1 MMTFLKQDS
10 ATQKSDMTKPKSD
23 PLVPKQHLFGDPDEL
38 LIDRAERA
46 RRQWQKEAP
55 EVANRL
61 LPMVLLGRLNE
72 AAQLMNRDY
81 LVPAYA
87 EIGLKLGE
95 FDVLATLVRSG
106 PPYKLTP
113 TELYRS
119 TMMSSGGMTAR
130 VDKLEKA
137 GLVERCPHPEDRRAL
152 TVCVTEKGLH
162 LVKTMIPAYVETQHS
177 AVEGLNV
184 DEQNQLSTLLEK
196 LIRTASDP
204 IKEK

>member
-1 MMTFLKQDS
+1 MNKP
-10 ATQKSDMTKPKSD
+10 SDTRSKPSK
-23 PLVPKQHLFGDPDEL
+23 HLFGDPADL
-38 LIDRAERA
+38 MTDRAERA
-46 RRQWQKEAP
+46 RRQWQKEVP
-55 EVANRL
+55 EVAEQL

-87 EIGLKLGE
+87 KIGLKLGE

-137 GLVERCPHPEDRRAL
+137 GLVERCPHPDDRRAL
-152 TVCVTEKGLH
+152 TVCVTDKGLQ
-162 LVKTMIPAYVETQHS
+162 LVKRMIPQYVDMQAR
-177 AVEGLNV
+177 AVEGLTAN
-184 DEQNQLSTLLEK
+184 EQDQLSALLEK
-196 LIRTASDP
+196 LIRTANDP
-204 IKEK
+204 ITGK

>member
-1 MMTFLKQDS
+1 
-10 ATQKSDMTKPKSD
+10 MTKSKTDTS
-23 PLVPKQHLFGDPDEL
+23 KAGSNLFGDPDDL

-46 RRQWQKEAP
+46 SRQWQKEVP
-55 EVANRL
+55 SVADKL
-61 LPMVLLGRLNE
+61 QPMVLLGRLNE
-72 AAQLMNRDY
+72 AAQIMNRDY

-106 PPYKLTP
+106 PPYQLTP

-137 GLVERCPHPEDRRAL
+137 DLVERRPHPEDRRAL
-152 TVCVTEKGLH
+152 SVCVTPEGLK
-162 LVKTMIPAYVETQHS
+162 LVKDMIPGYVDVQHR
-177 AVEGLNV
+177 AIDGLTGP
-184 DEQNQLSTLLEK
+184 EQKQLSSLLGK
-196 LIRTASDP
+196 LIRSVNDP
-204 IKEK
+204 AGGK

>member
-1 MMTFLKQDS
+1 MLTGPESMSLELDM
-10 ATQKSDMTKPKSD
+10 AKSDKDTSNGAKN
-23 PLVPKQHLFGDPDEL
+23 LFGDPEDL

-46 RRQWQKEAP
+46 SLQWQKEVP
-55 EVANRL
+55 SVADKL
-61 LPMVLLGRLNE
+61 QPMVLLGRLNE
-72 AAQLMNRDY
+72 AAQIMNRDF

-106 PPYKLTP
+106 PPYQLTP

-137 GLVERCPHPEDRRAL
+137 GLVERRPHPEDRRAL
-152 TVCVTEKGLH
+152 TVCVTRKGLK
-162 LVKTMIPAYVETQHS
+162 LVKDMIPDYVDMQHG
-177 AVEGLNV
+177 AVDGLTGA
-184 DEQNQLSTLLEK
+184 EQKQLSSLLGK
-196 LIRTASDP
+196 LIRSVHDP
-204 IKEK
+204 VGGR

>member
-1 MMTFLKQDS
+1 MPRRS
-10 ATQKSDMTKPKSD
+10 ATMKKPAKAPSKSKD
-23 PLVPKQHLFGDPDEL
+23 HLFGDPEEL
-38 LIDRAERA
+38 LADRADRA
-46 RRQWQKEAP
+46 QRQWQSEVP
-55 EVANRL
+55 EVAGKL
-61 LPMVLLGRLNE
+61 QPMVLLGRLNE
-72 AAQLMNRDY
+72 AAQIMSRDY

-87 EIGLKLGE
+87 EIGLKSGE

-137 GLVERCPHPEDRRAL
+137 GLVDRCPHPEDRRAL
-152 TVCVTEKGLH
+152 TVCVTPKGLK
-162 LVKTMIPAYVETQHS
+162 LVKDMIPGYVDMQS
-177 AVEGLNV
+177 DAVNGLSP
-184 DEQNQLSTLLEK
+184 DEQEQLSSLLEK

-204 IKEK
+204 LSGN

>member
-1 MMTFLKQDS
+1 MLTGPESLSFEL
-10 ATQKSDMTKPKSD
+10 DMTKSD
-23 PLVPKQHLFGDPDEL
+23 KNTSKTAKNLFGDPEDL

-46 RRQWQKEAP
+46 SRQWQR
-55 EVANRL
+55 EVPSVADKL
-61 LPMVLLGRLNE
+61 QPMVLLGRLNE
-72 AAQLMNRDY
+72 AAQIMNRDY

-106 PPYKLTP
+106 PPYQLTP

-137 GLVERCPHPEDRRAL
+137 GLVERRPHPEDRRAL
-152 TVCVTEKGLH
+152 TVCVTAKGLK
-162 LVKTMIPAYVETQHS
+162 LVKNMIPDYVDMQNR
-177 AVEGLNV
+177 AIDGLTGP
-184 DEQNQLSTLLEK
+184 EQKQLSSLLGK
-196 LIRTASDP
+196 LIRSVNDP
-204 IKEK
+204 VNGK

>member
-1 MMTFLKQDS
+1 MT
-10 ATQKSDMTKPKSD
+10 
-23 PLVPKQHLFGDPDEL
+23 
-38 LIDRAERA
+38 DRAERA
-46 RRQWQKEAP
+46 RRQWQKEVP
-55 EVANRL
+55 EVAEQL

-87 EIGLKLGE
+87 KIGLKLGE

-137 GLVERCPHPEDRRAL
+137 GLVERCPHPDDRRAL
-152 TVCVTEKGLH
+152 TVCVTDKGLQ
-162 LVKTMIPAYVETQHS
+162 LVKRMIPQYVDMQAR
-177 AVEGLNV
+177 AVEGLTAN
-184 DEQNQLSTLLEK
+184 EQDQLSALLEK
-196 LIRTASDP
+196 LIRTANDP
-204 IKEK
+204 ITGK

>member
-1 MMTFLKQDS
+1 MT
-10 ATQKSDMTKPKSD
+10 TKTGRLSNTGP
-23 PLVPKQHLFGDPDEL
+23 HLFGDPDD
-38 LIDRAERA
+38 LISDRAERA
-46 RRQWQKEAP
+46 RRQWQKEMP
-55 EVANRL
+55 EVADRL
-61 LPMVLLGRLNE
+61 SPMVLLGRLNE
-72 AAQLMNRDY
+72 ASQLVSRDY

-87 EIGLKLGE
+87 EIGLKSGE

-152 TVCVTEKGLH
+152 SVCLTDKGLK
-162 LVKTMIPAYVETQHS
+162 LIKDKIPDYVETQHE
-177 AVEGLNV
+177 AVDGLTE
-184 DEQNQLSTLLEK
+184 DEQQQLSGLLEK
-196 LIRTASDP
+196 LIRSGN
-204 IKEK
+204 EKKAP

>member
-1 MMTFLKQDS
+1 MSNT
-10 ATQKSDMTKPKSD
+10 SDTRSKPAK
-23 PLVPKQHLFGDPDEL
+23 HLFGDPEDL
-38 LIDRAERA
+38 VTDRAERA
-46 RRQWQKEAP
+46 RRQWQKEVP
-55 EVANRL
+55 EVADKL

-81 LVPAYA
+81 LTPAYA

-106 PPYKLTP
+106 APYKLTP

-152 TVCVTEKGLH
+152 TVCVTDKGLK
-162 LVKTMIPAYVETQHS
+162 LVRDMIPDYVGVQAR
-177 AVEGLNV
+177 AVEGLSAS
-184 DEQNQLSTLLEK
+184 EQDQLSTLLEK
-196 LIRTASDP
+196 LIRTANDP
-204 IKEK
+204 VSGK